1 MPSRLTPVRPRKLAD
16 LVIQQIQE
24 KISLGIFPAGSKIP
38 TEPALMAQL
47 GVGRSTV
54 REAVRVL
61 VSAGLLEVRQGDGTY
76 VLERSTAQE
85 PLEYR
90 LRRAKAVEIREVR
103 RILEVETVRL
113 AAQNHTQADIDTMR
127 ECLEK
132 KRLAQNAGDV
142 HGYVAADI
150 AFHSAVAA
158 ASGNGLLADLYRSF
172 CLVFQEFLDSLI
184 ADRGVNHYQDHIH
197 SGLLEAIAATDPEK
211 AAAFAMEALDHTT
224 NDARVRIDPTL
235 RVDAVPPFSEGIS

>member
-1 MPSRLTPVRPRKLAD
+1 MHPRFTPVRPRKLGD

-24 KISLGIFPAGSKIP
+24 KISLGIFAPGTKIP

-54 REAVRVL
+54 REAIRVL

-76 VLERSTAQE
+76 VLDRTAGHE

-90 LRRAKAVEIREVR
+90 LRRAKAEEIREVR
-103 RILEVETVRL
+103 RIIEVETARL
-113 AAQNHTQADIDTMR
+113 AAKNRTPADIATMR
-127 ECLEK
+127 ECLEQ
-132 KRLAQNAGDV
+132 KRSAVASGNTHA
-142 HGYVAADI
+142 YVAADI

-172 CLVFQEFLDSLI
+172 CMVFQDFLDSLI
-184 ADRGVNHYQDHIH
+184 ADRGVNQYQERIH
-197 SGLLEAIAATDPEK
+197 TGLLEAIAAKDAEK
-211 AAAFAMEALDHTT
+211 AVGFALEALDRTSH
-224 NDARVRIDPTL
+224 DATDPTE
-235 RVDAVPPFSEGIS
+235 S

>member
-1 MPSRLTPVRPRKLAD
+1 MPSRLTPVRPKKLGD

-24 KISLGIFPAGSKIP
+24 KISLGVFPAGSKIP
-38 TEPALMAQL
+38 TEPTLMAQL

-76 VLERSTAQE
+76 VLDRRSGHE

-90 LRRAKAVEIREVR
+90 LRRAKAEEIREVR
-103 RILEVETVRL
+103 RIIEVETARL
-113 AAQNHTQADIDTMR
+113 AAKNRTPADIAAMR
-127 ECLEK
+127 EHLEK
-132 KRLAQNAGDV
+132 KREAIHAGDT

-158 ASGNGLLADLYRSF
+158 ASGNSLLADIYRSF
-172 CLVFQEFLDSLI
+172 TMVFQDFLDSLI
-184 ADRGVNHYQDHIH
+184 ADRGVNQYQDRIH
-197 SGLLEAIAATDPEK
+197 TGLLDAIAARDAEK
-211 AAAFAMEALDHTT
+211 AVAFAMEALDRTSD
-224 NDARVRIDPTL
+224 DAKALGED
-235 RVDAVPPFSEGIS
+235 

>member
-1 MPSRLTPVRPRKLAD
+1 MSTRLSPVRSRKLCD

-24 KISLGIFPAGSKIP
+24 KISLGVFAPGSRIP

-54 REAVRVL
+54 REAIRVL

-76 VLERSTAQE
+76 VLSHSSDRE

-90 LRRAKAVEIREVR
+90 LRRATAREIREVR
-103 RILEVETVRL
+103 RIIEVEAARL
-113 AAQNHTQADIDTMR
+113 AAQNRIPADIEAMR
-127 ECLEK
+127 GH
-132 KRLAQNAGDV
+132 LAQKKQAQAQNDI

-158 ASGNGLLADLYRSF
+158 ASGNSLLADLYRSF
-172 CLVFQEFLDSLI
+172 CMVFQDFLDSLI
-184 ADRGVNHYQDHIH
+184 ADRGVNQYQDRIH
-197 SGLLEAIAATDPEK
+197 NGLLAAIADQDPDT
-211 AAAFAMEALDHTT
+211 AARFAMEGLDQFTH
-224 NDARVRIDPTL
+224 DAQ
-235 RVDAVPPFSEGIS
+235 AVLE

>member
-1 MPSRLTPVRPRKLAD
+1 MPSRLTPVRSRKLGD

-24 KISLGIFPAGSKIP
+24 KISLGVFPPGAKIP
-38 TEPALMAQL
+38 TEPTLMAQL

-76 VLERSTAQE
+76 VLERHSGHE

-90 LRRAKAVEIREVR
+90 LRRAKTEEISEVR

-113 AAQNHTQADIDTMR
+113 AAVNRSAADIETMR

-132 KRLAQNAGDV
+132 KQAALIAGDA
-142 HGYVAADI
+142 HGYVTADI
-150 AFHSAVAA
+150 AFHTAVAA

-172 CLVFQEFLDSLI
+172 CMVFQDFLDTLI
-184 ADRGVNHYQDHIH
+184 ADRGVNQYQNRIH
-197 SGLLEAIAATDPEK
+197 TGLLTAIVEKDPDAAVRFALEAMDRTS
-211 AAAFAMEALDHTT
+211 
-224 NDARVRIDPTL
+224 NDAQELATQ
-235 RVDAVPPFSEGIS
+235 

>member
-1 MPSRLTPVRPRKLAD
+1 MPSRLTPVRSRKLGD

-24 KISLGIFPAGSKIP
+24 KISLGIFAPGTKIP

-54 REAVRVL
+54 REAIRVL

-76 VLERSTAQE
+76 VLERPSGHE

-90 LRRAKAVEIREVR
+90 LRRAKAEEIREVR

-113 AAQNHTQADIDTMR
+113 ATANRGPADIATMR
-127 ECLEK
+127 ACLDQK
-132 KRLAQNAGDV
+132 KTAHAAGDA

-150 AFHSAVAA
+150 AFHAAVAT

-172 CLVFQEFLDSLI
+172 CMVFQDFLDSLI
-184 ADRGVNHYQDHIH
+184 ADRGVNQYQDRIH
-197 SGLLEAIAATDPEK
+197 DGLLAAIVAKDPE
-211 AAAFAMEALDHTT
+211 AAVRFALEAMDRTAS
-224 NDARVRIDPTL
+224 DAQTL
-235 RVDAVPPFSEGIS
+235 VGQ